1 MSDIRSGNAPL
12 ILASASPRRRELLA
26 SLGVAF
32 DVVVAKVEEHE
43 HPDTDP
49 RVMVAHNS
57 ALKADWV
64 ALRYPA
70 AWVLGADTTV
80 FVDGKALNK
89 PVDLTDARRMLRQ
102 LSGRAHT
109 VFTGLAV
116 RQASTGFAKD
126 LGVASQV
133 KFRRLSEEDITNYL
147 SSVNVLDKAGAYAVQ
162 EHGELIIEGI
172 EGSYTNIVGL
182 PLEETKQILCELGLV

>member
-1 MSDIRSGNAPL
+1 MSDIQRGRDSL

-32 DVVVAKVEEHE
+32 EVVVANVEEHE

-49 RVMVAHNS
+49 RVMVAHNA

-64 ALRYPA
+64 SARHPE

-89 PVDLTDARRMLRQ
+89 PVDLADARRMLQQ

-116 RQASTGFAKD
+116 RKTSTGFAKD

-133 KFRRLSEEDITNYL
+133 RFRRLTQDQITNYL
-147 SSVNVLDKAGAYAVQ
+147 LRVNVLDKAGAYAVQ
-162 EHGELIIEGI
+162 EHGDLIIEGI

-182 PLEETKQILCELGLV
+182 PLEETKQILRELGLV